1 MGRRCTFHSVE
12 RPLRPIIT
20 PVGVAKNPR
29 LTKPDTKFLEA
40 GVYGVSLVISADA
53 AKPVIAMIDAEMNAA
68 SELAKKDN
76 PRVRVK
82 AADKPYRWVA
92 NDADEP
98 TGKVL
103 FTFKMRASGIDRET
117 KQPWERRPPLFNAK
131 GKPLTNKEIGAGSE
145 IKVAFTM
152 GQFYHPLVGAGVS
165 LRVQA
170 VQLIKL
176 VKLSGDGDAACF
188 GFVSEEGCSQHKAP
202 LDGQ

>member
-1 MGRRCTFHSVE
+1 MKPDGIE
-12 RPLRPIIT
+12 NKPIIT
-20 PVGVAKNPR
+20 PVGVAKNPT

-117 KQPWERRPPLFNAK
+117 KQPWERRPPRASA
-131 GKPLTNKEIGAGSE
+131 EHAREAGSRE
-145 IKVAFTM
+145 VASPRPPAVY
-152 GQFYHPLVGAGVS
+152 GRQPHPDTA
-165 LRVQA
+165 
-170 VQLIKL
+170 
-176 VKLSGDGDAACF
+176 
-188 GFVSEEGCSQHKAP
+188 
-202 LDGQ
+202 